1 MAVCFRRTRRAT
13 ISAAIVSGRIT
24 FEFEGSKGEEAGRRR
39 GERWDQDHSVDR
51 LMRCNTVAITDP
63 SLLPPLLSP
72 FFFSLS
78 LSFRPLI
85 PHPFASLSISFL
97 IPALLE
103 LFFFPL
109 FLLESSNS
117 LEDRR
122 RIVKNVKFTR
132 YSMIQLKMEGKNSEE
147 KILRRVNLGFRGG
160 NQSAVATRCGAPA
173 SMTSTFLPLLVAL
186 LSAIFSQRAHTGAQR
201 VSATRAHAFRIH
213 LLRCHRHV
221 AFTLAA
227 LPAS

>member
-78 LSFRPLI
+78 LSLLPSTYPSSFRFSFDQFSYTSSTRTFLFP
-85 PHPFASLSISFL
+85 PFSSRIEQLSRRS
-97 IPALLE
+97 P
-103 LFFFPL
+103 
-109 FLLESSNS
+109 SNREKCEIHKVFDDS
-117 LEDRR
+117 IEDGREE
-122 RIVKNVKFTR
+122 FG
-132 YSMIQLKMEGKNSEE
+132 GKN
-147 KILRRVNLGFRGG
+147 
-160 NQSAVATRCGAPA
+160 
-173 SMTSTFLPLLVAL
+173 TS
-186 LSAIFSQRAHTGAQR
+186 
-201 VSATRAHAFRIH
+201 
-213 LLRCHRHV
+213 
-221 AFTLAA
+221 
-227 LPAS
+227 